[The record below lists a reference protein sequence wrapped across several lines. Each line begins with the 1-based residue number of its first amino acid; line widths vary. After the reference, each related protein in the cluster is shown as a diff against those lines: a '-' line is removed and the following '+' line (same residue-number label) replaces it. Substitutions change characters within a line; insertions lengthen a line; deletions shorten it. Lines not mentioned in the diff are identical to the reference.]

1 MQLTQKQ
8 ESLITRYLRDVAM
21 RFDADVPDKAR
32 ERGLKHVQ
40 KQVNR
45 KLASLSKASIE
56 DTDVM
61 AVLESLGPPEIHSQV
76 LPTEAFSA
84 QGLVLCRDNRIWLGV
99 CAGVGA
105 RIGQEPWLMR
115 IAAFVAGLCTGPF
128 ALLVYIALY
137 AVMRFSTPKPLR
149 SPLKPLRLLTRS
161 VGTIIAA
168 VLLHVGSL
176 YAVQLIY
183 LAHVEYLKRELPG
196 LDEWNWVELRADE
209 MLFWVL
215 AVCLP
220 FAILS
225 GLPLANAWDH
235 SLKRLVQSILSLYG
249 IALAFGIASILVGLI
264 LHHVN
269 EVGGLSFLQ

>member
-21 RFDADVPDKAR
+21 QFDADVPDRAR
-32 ERGLKHVQ
+32 ERGLAQVQ
-40 KQVNR
+40 KQINR
-45 KLASLSKASIE
+45 RLASLSKASIE

-61 AVLESLGPPEIHSQV
+61 RVLESLGAPEVHAEA
-76 LPTEAFSA
+76 LPAEAGSA
-84 QGLVLCRDNRIWLGV
+84 GGLRLSRENRIWLGV
-99 CAGVGA
+99 CAGLA
-105 RIGQEPWLMR
+105 NRIGQKPWHIRLG
-115 IAAFVAGLCTGPF
+115 AFVAGLCTGPL
-128 ALLVYIALY
+128 AIIVYIALY
-137 AVMRFSTPKPLR
+137 GEMYFATPKAQR
-149 SPLKPLRLLTRS
+149 SRVNALRLVTRPT
-161 VGTIIAA
+161 GTLVAA
-168 VLLHVGSL
+168 ILLHVGSL

-183 LAHVEYLKRELPG
+183 LAHVEYLKRGLPS
-196 LDEWNWVELRADE
+196 LDEWAWIELRAGE

-220 FAILS
+220 FAVLS

-235 SLKRLVQSILSLYG
+235 SLKRLVQAILSLYG